1 MGDCGRLFLVSGG
14 LGVVSMLMGEFRHN
28 IDAKGRLIVPSKL
41 REVLG
46 EQFVLTRGLD
56 GCLFGYPMSE
66 WNELESKLNDMPLA
80 KKDARTFVRFFY
92 SAATECELDKQGR
105 INIPNTLRNYATITK
120 ECVIV
125 GVSNRI
131 EIWDEAKWQ
140 EFSEAAEENF
150 DEIAENMIDFG
161 L

>member
-1 MGDCGRLFLVSGG
+1 
-14 LGVVSMLMGEFRHN
+14 MLMGEFQHN

-41 REVLG
+41 REELG
-46 EQFVLTRGLD
+46 EKFVLTRGLD

-66 WNELESKLNDMPLA
+66 WENLEAKLNEMPLA

-105 INIPNTLRNYATITK
+105 TNIPSTLRNYAALTK
-120 ECVIV
+120 GCVII

-131 EIWDEAKWQ
+131 EIWDETRW
-140 EFSEAAEENF
+140 EDFSAEAEENF